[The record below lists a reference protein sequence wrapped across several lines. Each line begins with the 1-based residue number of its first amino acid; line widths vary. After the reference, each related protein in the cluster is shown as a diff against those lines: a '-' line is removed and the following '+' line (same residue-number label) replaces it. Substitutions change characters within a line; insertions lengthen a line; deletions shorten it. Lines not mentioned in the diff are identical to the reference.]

1 MEAKIYNQR
10 WWLSSCD
17 DSCHSSCDSEAL
29 KAVISADLNRAG
41 FTVLNFVEHYFQP
54 QGYTALWL
62 LAESHA
68 AVHTFPEQGKSY
80 VELSSCSA
88 SLLARFDVH
97 LQAAAEQHQWQVTA

>member
-10 WWLSSCD
+10 WWLSC
-17 DSCHSSCDSEAL
+17 CDSEAL
-29 KAVISADLNRAG
+29 KQVISADLNRAG

-68 AVHTFPEQGKSY
+68 AVHTFPEEGKSY
-80 VELSSCSA
+80 VELSSC
-88 SLLARFDVH
+88 
-97 LQAAAEQHQWQVTA
+97 AAALLDNFDRYLRDAAAKQQWQVTTS

>member
-17 DSCHSSCDSEAL
+17 SEEL
-29 KAVISADLNRAG
+29 KRVISADLVEAG

-68 AVHTFPEQGKSY
+68 AVHTFPEEGKSY
-80 VELSSCSA
+80 VELSSCA
-88 SLLARFDVH
+88 QILLQNFDRY
-97 LQAAAEQHQWQVTA
+97 LQAAAAMHKWQVTTS

>member
-17 DSCHSSCDSEAL
+17 SEVL
-29 KAVISADLNRAG
+29 KRVISVDLNQAG
-41 FTVLNFVEHYFQP
+41 FSVLNFVEHYFQP

-68 AVHTFPEQGKSY
+68 AVHTFPEEGKSY

-88 SLLARFDVH
+88 SLLASFDAH
-97 LQAAAEQHQWQVTA
+97 LRAAAEQLQWQVTA

>member
-17 DSCHSSCDSEAL
+17 TEEL
-29 KAVISADLNRAG
+29 KSMISAELHRAG
-41 FTVLNFVEHYFQP
+41 FMVLNFVEHYFQP

-68 AVHTFPEQGKSY
+68 AVHTFPEEGKSY
-80 VELSSCSA
+80 VELSSCAA
-88 SLLARFDVH
+88 SLLDNFDRY
-97 LQAAAEQHQWQVTA
+97 LQESAAKQQWKVTTS

>member
-10 WWLSSCD
+10 WWLSC
-17 DSCHSSCDSEAL
+17 CESEAL
-29 KAVISADLNRAG
+29 KGVISAGLEQAG
-41 FTVLNFVEHYFQP
+41 FSVLNFVEHYFQP

-68 AVHTFPEQGKSY
+68 AVHTFPEEGKAY

-88 SLLARFDVH
+88 ALLASFDTH
-97 LQAAAEQHQWQVTA
+97 LQAAAEQLRWQVTAK

>member
-10 WWLSSCD
+10 WWLSC
-17 DSCHSSCDSEAL
+17 CDSEAL
-29 KAVISADLNRAG
+29 KRVISADLAAAG

-68 AVHTFPEQGKSY
+68 AVHTFPEEGKSY
-80 VELSSCSA
+80 VELSSCADTLLQNFDRYLQVAA
-88 SLLARFDVH
+88 S
-97 LQAAAEQHQWQVTA
+97 EHQWQITVS

>member
-1 MEAKIYNQR
+1 MQAKIYNQR

-17 DSCHSSCDSEAL
+17 SEQI
-29 KAVISADLNRAG
+29 KSVISAELLAAG

-68 AVHTFPEQGKSY
+68 AVHTFPEEGKSY
-80 VELSSCSA
+80 VELSSCSV
-88 SLLARFDVH
+88 SLLANFDGY
-97 LQAAAEQHQWQVTA
+97 LKTAAVAHKWLITAS